1 MAISP
6 QILKMNDTEVVV
18 KMYGSNDNGTI
29 DLSTLIPATQA
40 LSGATQTVNINKV
53 EWAGTDASTVAITR
67 NTTGVLTFDATG
79 SDALEFGAGYSD
91 TTANTEDI
99 TVTVTGTVAVY
110 LTLRKVSGYANKV
123 ETAQFSVYD
132 DVTTVGG

>member
-1 MAISP
+1 
-6 QILKMNDTEVVV
+6 
-18 KMYGSNDNGTI
+18 MYGSNDNGTI
-29 DLSTLIPATQA
+29 DLSTVIPATQA
-40 LSGATQTVNINKV
+40 LSGETQTVNINKV

-110 LTLRKVSGYANKV
+110 LTLRKVGGYANKV
-123 ETAQFSVYD
+123 ETAQFGIYD
-132 DVTTVGG
+132 DVTAVGS